1 MKYNEVSLMND
12 KIKNALTS
20 KNLRSYFSLGALGVY
35 LIAVVSL
42 SVAWASTKAI
52 QRNYQLM
59 KDISVLEQEADIAK
73 QKVANQKL
81 ENEYYKS
88 DAFLELAARSQL
100 NKAALGEKLMIVP
113 KEVALAKLPA
123 GSVEADLGPIA
134 TKKEIPNWQAWL
146 QFLTGRGLEESQ

>member
-1 MKYNEVSLMND
+1 MYD
-12 KIKNALTS
+12 KIKNLLTS
-20 KNLRSYFSLGALGVY
+20 KNFRAYFSFGSMGAY

-59 KDISVLEQEADIAK
+59 KQVSVLEQEADIAE

-88 DAFLELAARSQL
+88 DAFLELAARTHL
-100 NKAALGEKLMIVP
+100 NKAAPGEKLMIVP
-113 KEVALAKLPA
+113 KKVALSKLPA
-123 GSVEADLGPIA
+123 GSDQVAVVPVV
-134 TKKEIPNWQAWL
+134 TKTELPNWQAWL
-146 QFLTGRGLEESQ
+146 QFLTGRGIED

>member
-1 MKYNEVSLMND
+1 MID
-12 KIKNALTS
+12 KIKNLMSS
-20 KNLRSYFSLGALGVY
+20 KNLRAYFSLGAMGAY

-59 KDISVLEQEADIAK
+59 KEISVLEQEADIAE

-88 DAFLELAARSQL
+88 DAFLELAARTQL
-100 NKAALGEKLMIVP
+100 NKAAPGEKLMIVP
-113 KEVALAKLPA
+113 KEVALSKLPA
-123 GSVEADLGPIA
+123 GSTDLDLVPV
-134 TKKEIPNWQAWL
+134 TEKTDLPNWQAWL
-146 QFLTGRGLEESQ
+146 QFLTGRGIED

>member
-1 MKYNEVSLMND
+1 MFE
-12 KIKNALTS
+12 KIKNTLTS
-20 KNLRSYFSLGALGVY
+20 KTFRSYFSLGAMGVY

-59 KDISVLEQEADIAK
+59 KEISVLEQEADIAK

-88 DAFLELAARSQL
+88 DSFLELAARSQL
-100 NKAALGEKLMIVP
+100 NKAAPGEKLMIVP

-123 GSVEADLGPIA
+123 GSDKIDEVVDIA
-134 TKKEIPNWQAWL
+134 KEKLPNWQAWL
-146 QFLTGRGLEESQ
+146 QFLTGRGLEE

>member
-1 MKYNEVSLMND
+1 MID
-12 KIKNALTS
+12 KIKNTLSS
-20 KNLRSYFSLGALGVY
+20 KHFRSYFSLGATGIY

-59 KDISVLEQEADIAK
+59 KEISVLEQEADIAE

-88 DAFLELAARSQL
+88 DSFLELAARSQL
-100 NKAALGEKLMIVP
+100 NKAAPGEKLMIVP
-113 KEVALAKLPA
+113 REVALSKLPA
-123 GSVEADLGPIA
+123 GSEQDEEF
-134 TKKEIPNWQAWL
+134 KETIQAKLPNWQAWL
-146 QFLTGRGLEESQ
+146 QFLTGRGLEENP

>member
-1 MKYNEVSLMND
+1 MFD
-12 KIKNALTS
+12 KIKNQLQS
-20 KNLRSYFSLGALGVY
+20 KSFRSYFSMGAMGVY

-59 KDISVLEQEADIAK
+59 KDISVLEQEADIAE

-88 DAFLELAARSQL
+88 DAFLELAARTQL
-100 NKAALGEKLMIVP
+100 NKAAPGEKLMIVP
-113 KEVALAKLPA
+113 KSVALSKLPA
-123 GSVEADLGPIA
+123 GSGEADVAIVA
-134 TKKEIPNWQAWL
+134 TKTDLPNWQAWL
-146 QFLTGRGLEESQ
+146 QFLTGRGLDD

>member
-1 MKYNEVSLMND
+1 MYG
-12 KIKNALTS
+12 KIKNLVSS
-20 KNLRSYFSLGALGVY
+20 KNFRSYFSLGALGVY

-59 KDISVLEQEADIAK
+59 KEISVLEQEADIAA

-100 NKAALGEKLMIVP
+100 NKAAPGERLMIVP
-113 KEVALAKLPA
+113 RSVALAKLPA
-123 GSVEADLGPIA
+123 GSDKIDEVVEVVK
-134 TKKEIPNWQAWL
+134 TKLPNWQAWL
-146 QFLTGRGLEESQ
+146 QFLTGRGIED

>member
-1 MKYNEVSLMND
+1 MKYNVCSSMIN
-12 KIKNALTS
+12 KIKNLASS
-20 KNLRSYFSLGALGVY
+20 KNLRTYFSFGAIGTY

-59 KDISVLEQEADIAK
+59 KQVSVLEQEADIAE

-88 DAFLELAARSQL
+88 DAFLELAARTQL
-100 NKAALGEKLMIVP
+100 NKAAPGEKLMIVP
-113 KEVALAKLPA
+113 KKVALSKLPA
-123 GSVEADLGPIA
+123 GSDQVA
-134 TKKEIPNWQAWL
+134 TVSETTKTELPNWQAWL
-146 QFLTGRGLEESQ
+146 KFLTGRGLED